1 MVSFENLKSEEL
13 MILSKLSNVYD
24 YQNMYWQQLRSKFAT
39 PLARKP
45 SPRSAPRSICKK
57 SIPASRP
64 KTHTFDE
71 YIQKTI
77 VGTFSYNHTLVIQ
90 MYQ

>member
-1 MVSFENLKSEEL
+1 MVSFESLKSEEL
-13 MILSKLSNVYD
+13 MIRSKLSNVYD
-24 YQNMYWQQLRSKFAT
+24 YQNMYWQQLRRKFTT
-39 PLARKP
+39 PLAPKP
-45 SPRSAPRSICKK
+45 SPRSAQRSICKK

-77 VGTFSYNHTLVIQ
+77 VGAFGYNHTLAIQ
-90 MYQ
+90 IYQ